1 MKIVFVDDNQNIKE
15 HETLSQDIKRIFQI
29 ADKLS
34 DTELEKL
41 ETIIN
46 KLPKITDNKN
56 YD

>member
-15 HETLSQDIKRIFQI
+15 HETLSQDIKGIFQI

-46 KLPKITDNKN
+46 KLTKITDNKN